1 MSVSFAPCEEVRDPD
16 IWRGW
21 EFPIAFTAGF
31 VIFVL
36 ETGFSFE
43 AALVACDF
51 ERVNFE
57 DTFGGLRVLVM
68 STRILR
74 GVDSK

>member
-1 MSVSFAPCEEVRDPD
+1 
-16 IWRGW
+16 
-21 EFPIAFTAGF
+21 
-31 VIFVL
+31 
-36 ETGFSFE
+36 
-43 AALVACDF
+43 VACDF

-57 DTFGGLRVLVM
+57 DTFGGLRVLAM